1 MCAHPIDIKM
11 NTMKNKLAIV
21 VPYRNRE
28 SHLLTFSTYM
38 KTYLKDYTYEI
49 IVVNQSDEKLFNR
62 GKLLNIGAKYAI
74 DNGFDYICFHDV
86 DMLPKTADYS
96 YPKYP
101 TSLISE
107 LENKEGNIFYNYFG
121 GITLFNTEDFIA
133 VNGYSNDYWGWGYE
147 DTDLFYRVTHSGLY
161 YENNVMGLEGI
172 VNTYLELTENDYL
185 KIPIKK
191 EMIDEDFTM
200 SITTKIETKYFDEN
214 KLYDEYPII
223 SIPGYNIG
231 IFYNSFYRYFLQV
244 YDENKVSYSIT
255 TDILDDIISE
265 FTFIKKDNTITFKIN
280 GTIVGE
286 IELKNPILNLQNEYL
301 YIGSFS
307 DLETIEFDL
316 KVANITLNGE
326 NINLLN
332 VEKVGNIFLKN
343 EKLSL
348 KVSLPKPVRREG
360 KFLELYHESNASI
373 NKSWVHQETRLNQ
386 IFFNNFVKQ
395 NLIDFKNEGLNTLN
409 YKLVSEAENSDY
421 KMLSVEL

>member
-1 MCAHPIDIKM
+1 M
-11 NTMKNKLAIV
+11 TKNKLAII

-28 SHLLTFSTYM
+28 SHLQTFSTYM
-38 KTYLKDYTYEI
+38 KSYLKDFSYELLVI
-49 IVVNQSDEKLFNR
+49 NQSDDKPFNR
-62 GKLLNIGAKYAI
+62 GKLLNIGASYAI
-74 DNGFDYICFHDV
+74 NNEFDYLCFHDV

-96 YPKYP
+96 YSEYP

-107 LENKEGNIFYNYFG
+107 LENKEGNVFFNYFG
-121 GITLFNTEDFIA
+121 GITLFNTKDFITI
-133 VNGYSNDYWGWGYE
+133 NGYSNDYWGWGYE

-161 YENNVMGLEGI
+161 YENNVVGLEGMT
-172 VNTYLELTENDYL
+172 NTYLELTENDYL

-191 EMIDEDFTM
+191 DMIDGDFTI

-244 YDENKVSYSIT
+244 YDENKIPYSIT

-265 FTFIKKDNTITFKIN
+265 FTFIKKDNTVTFKIN
-280 GTIVGE
+280 GNIIGE
-286 IELKNPILNLQNEYL
+286 VELKAPILNLENEYL

-307 DLETIEFDL
+307 DEEVIEFDL
-316 KVANITLNGE
+316 KVADITLNE
-326 NINLLN
+326 KSINLLN
-332 VEKVGNIFLKN
+332 VEKVGNVYLKN
-343 EKLSL
+343 DKLPL

-360 KFLELYHESNASI
+360 KFSELYHDSNASI

-386 IFFNNFVKQ
+386 IFYNNFVKQ
-395 NLIDFKNEGLNTLN
+395 NLIDFKEEGLNTLD
-409 YKLVSEAENSDY
+409 YKLISEEKHTDY

>member
-1 MCAHPIDIKM
+1 MLDHLTDQKM

-28 SHLLTFSTYM
+28 SHLQTFVTYM
-38 KTYLKDYTYEI
+38 KSYLKDYTYEI
-49 IVVNQSDEKLFNR
+49 IVVNQSDEQLFNR

-74 DNGFDYICFHDV
+74 DNGFNYICFHDV

-96 YPKYP
+96 YPEYP

-107 LENKEGNIFYNYFG
+107 LENKEGNVFFNYFG
-121 GITLFNTEDFIA
+121 GITLFKVEDFIA

-161 YENNVMGLEGI
+161 YENNVIGLDGAAS
-172 VNTYLELTENDYL
+172 TYLELTENDYL
-185 KIPIKK
+185 RIPIKR
-191 EMIDEDFTM
+191 EMIDGDFTI

-231 IFYNSFYRYFLQV
+231 IFYNSFNRYFLQV
-244 YDENKVSYSIT
+244 YDENKIPYSIT

-265 FTFIKKDNTITFKIN
+265 FTFIKKDSLITFKIN
-280 GTIVGE
+280 GNKIGE
-286 IELKNPILNLQNEYL
+286 VELKAPILNLENEYL

-307 DLETIEFDL
+307 DEDVIEFDL
-316 KVANITLNGE
+316 KVIDITLNDE
-326 NINLLN
+326 TINLLN
-332 VEKVGNIFLKN
+332 IEKIGDIFLKN
-343 EKLSL
+343 EKLPL
-348 KVSLPKPVRREG
+348 KVSLPKPVRRQG
-360 KFLELYHESNASI
+360 LFLELYHDSNASI
-373 NKSWVHQETRLNQ
+373 NKSWIHQETRLNQ
-386 IFFNNFVKQ
+386 IFYNNFVKQ
-395 NLIDFKNEGLNTLN
+395 NLVDFKNEGLNTLEF
-409 YKLVSEAENSDY
+409 KLVSEDKHSDY

>member
-1 MCAHPIDIKM
+1 
-11 NTMKNKLAIV
+11 MKNKLAIV

-49 IVVNQSDEKLFNR
+49 IVVNQSDEQLFNR

-74 DNGFDYICFHDV
+74 DNGFNYICFHDV

-133 VNGYSNDYWGWGYE
+133 INGYSNDYWGWGYE

-161 YENNVMGLEGI
+161 YENNEMGMEGI

-191 EMIDEDFTM
+191 EMIDGDFTM

-231 IFYNSFYRYFLQV
+231 IFYNSFNRYFLQV
-244 YDENKVSYSIT
+244 YDENKVPYSIT

-326 NINLLN
+326 DINLLN

-343 EKLSL
+343 EKLPL

-409 YKLVSEAENSDY
+409 YKLVSETENSVY

>member
-1 MCAHPIDIKM
+1 M
-11 NTMKNKLAIV
+11 NMMKNKLAIV

-28 SHLLTFSTYM
+28 SHLETFLKYM

-49 IVVNQSDEKLFNR
+49 IVVNQFDEQLFNR

-74 DNGFDYICFHDV
+74 DNEFDYICFHDV

-107 LENKEGNIFYNYFG
+107 LENKEGNVFFNYFG
-121 GITLFNTEDFIA
+121 GITLFNTKDFIA
-133 VNGYSNDYWGWGYE
+133 INGYSNDYWGWGYE
-147 DTDLFYRVTHSGLY
+147 DTDLFYRVTHGGLY
-161 YENNVMGLEGI
+161 YENNVVGLEGTA
-172 VNTYLELTENDYL
+172 NTYLELTENDYL
-185 KIPIKK
+185 KFPIKK
-191 EMIDEDFTM
+191 EMIDGDFTI

-231 IFYNSFYRYFLQV
+231 IFYNSFNRYFLQV
-244 YDENKVSYSIT
+244 YDENKIPYSIT
-255 TDILDDIISE
+255 TDILDDVISE
-265 FTFIKKDNTITFKIN
+265 FTFIKKDNTVTFKIN
-280 GTIVGE
+280 RNIIGE
-286 IELKNPILNLQNEYL
+286 VELKVPILNLGNEYL

-307 DLETIEFDL
+307 DEEVIEFDL
-316 KVANITLNGE
+316 KVADITLNGKS
-326 NINLLN
+326 INLLN
-332 VEKVGNIFLKN
+332 VKKVGDVYLKN
-343 EKLSL
+343 EKLPL

-360 KFLELYHESNASI
+360 IFSELYHDSNGSI

-386 IFFNNFVKQ
+386 IYFNNFVKQ

-409 YKLVSEAENSDY
+409 YKLVSEEKHSDY
-421 KMLSVEL
+421 KMISVEL